1 MATTKDTNQF
11 NQVLVFI
18 LWLSLII
25 NVGDAI
31 LTLIRS
37 VNYAEE
43 VLVQDS
49 FINIPLYVCS
59 AIGCYMFLQ
68 KKATG
73 FYIILALRIFT
84 IGYIIHKSQNLGS
97 STLSPHLSELQANF
111 LTRDIFVNI
120 GQIIFIL
127 LIMLLRKN
135 GKNAYQILWN
145 K

>member
-49 FINIPLYVCS
+49 FINIALYVCS

-68 KKATG
+68 KKSYRLLYYLSITN
-73 FYIILALRIFT
+73 
-84 IGYIIHKSQNLGS
+84 IHNRLHNS
-97 STLSPHLSELQANF
+97 
-111 LTRDIFVNI
+111 
-120 GQIIFIL
+120 
-127 LIMLLRKN
+127 
-135 GKNAYQILWN
+135 
-145 K
+145 